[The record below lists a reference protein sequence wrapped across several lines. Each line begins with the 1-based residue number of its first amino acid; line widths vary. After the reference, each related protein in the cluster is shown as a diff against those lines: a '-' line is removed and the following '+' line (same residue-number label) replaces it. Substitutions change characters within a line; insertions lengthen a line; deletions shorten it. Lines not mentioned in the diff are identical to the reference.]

1 MGMDDT
7 KTSIS
12 AGAAA
17 RAKKASSEADHT
29 AVASVLKPNGPKIS
43 VAGSSFIVTRKTSAP
58 PISSPDRIKGP
69 VTDSIARNWLL
80 PRTLADSSSLGLI
93 WASEERTAPSAAGR
107 NKIT

>member
-1 MGMDDT
+1 MPDAALLQHENRMGMDET
-7 KTSIS
+7 KISIS

-58 PISSPDRIKGP
+58 PISSPDFIRGP
-69 VTDSIARNWLL
+69 VTDSIITH
-80 PRTLADSSSLGLI
+80 PGFCETLADSSSLGADL
-93 WASEERTAPSAAGR
+93 G
-107 NKIT
+107 K